1 MKSYTFL
8 IILIIICVGAGGCS
22 LGPSSVLDPKRP
34 PASIVSRRTSAE
46 ADRVQREQETLVDSL
61 EKKAPRPLDV
71 EPVMPRYDPLEDQ
84 IVSFSMVDEDLRL
97 VLYSLAQSVGMNLIL
112 DPALGEEKRLITLNF
127 RNVPAS
133 TVLKEILET
142 YNLYYQVEKNVIRV
156 RPFDE
161 RFYNLNFLDA
171 SVIMSFDMGGD
182 VLGAGQTE
190 SAAGLAGTFKLSGK
204 GANQGNA
211 YDILETAIKRI
222 ISRQGK
228 YSLNR
233 LSGSL
238 YVKDRPAVIRAVSR
252 LVHQLKEVMSR
263 QILIEAQIIEVSL
276 SDAYSYGNDWTAL
289 RRSFSS
295 GTRVESASWALGKG
309 LVLSGVHG
317 AFSLAATLNA
327 LRTFGD
333 AKIVSNPSIRA
344 KHGKPALISV
354 GTSISY
360 KKSVTTTTSA
370 STTTTEESTDVEVST
385 VFDGLI
391 LGLVPFIE
399 ENGGITL
406 LINPIKSDVDPDS
419 IVPVSVTSNSADS
432 ISLPKVSI
440 KEISTTIG
448 VHSGD
453 VIFLGGLIDRKRQ
466 TEEKGVPFLSSI
478 PLLGYLFKN
487 ESMRDE
493 TRELVIVLRVQGV

>member
-222 ISRQGK
+222 ISRQRK

-276 SDAYSYGNDWTAL
+276 SDAYSYG
-289 RRSFSS
+289 
-295 GTRVESASWALGKG
+295 
-309 LVLSGVHG
+309 
-317 AFSLAATLNA
+317 
-327 LRTFGD
+327 
-333 AKIVSNPSIRA
+333 
-344 KHGKPALISV
+344 
-354 GTSISY
+354 
-360 KKSVTTTTSA
+360 
-370 STTTTEESTDVEVST
+370 
-385 VFDGLI
+385 
-391 LGLVPFIE
+391 
-399 ENGGITL
+399 
-406 LINPIKSDVDPDS
+406 
-419 IVPVSVTSNSADS
+419 
-432 ISLPKVSI
+432 
-440 KEISTTIG
+440 
-448 VHSGD
+448 
-453 VIFLGGLIDRKRQ
+453 ID
-466 TEEKGVPFLSSI
+466 
-478 PLLGYLFKN
+478 
-487 ESMRDE
+487 
-493 TRELVIVLRVQGV
+493 